1 MCAVL
6 KFQSNVIKFEFE
18 FLIRTLQ
25 DSEMRKKNNKAKHTN
40 MASKNDLCSYFNVVS
55 EKKKKKDSAVS
66 ISEIIV
72 SETSDVSQAEVDMA
86 REQVK
91 KQVMQRKS
99 YQVVPEKVKI
109 EVGRYA
115 ALNGTKAALKRYSKI
130 YPKYDL
136 KRTSVNSW
144 KSKIKDKKENSLAK
158 RSGRPNLLSDDLLKK
173 TKDIIIGTRIAGTV
187 ISRRMVIAIGTGQ
200 LVIFVCFCFFLISFL
215 VSFYTLYCTRYLQNF
230 IVYSNYTLYT

>member
-1 MCAVL
+1 
-6 KFQSNVIKFEFE
+6 
-18 FLIRTLQ
+18 
-25 DSEMRKKNNKAKHTN
+25 
-40 MASKNDLCSYFNVVS
+40 MASKKDPRSYFNVVS

-72 SETSDVSQAEVDMA
+72 SETSDVSQAEVGMA

-91 KQVMQRKS
+91 KQVIQRKS

-158 RSGRPNLLSDDLLKK
+158 RSGRPNLLSDNLLKK
-173 TKDIIIGTRIAGTV
+173 TKDIIIGTRNTGTV
-187 ISRRMVIAIGTGQ
+187 ISRRMVIGTGQ
-200 LVIFVCFCFFLISFL
+200 LVIFVLFFVCFCWVFLISFL
-215 VSFYTLYCTRYLQNF
+215 VSFYALYCTRYLQNF

>member
-1 MCAVL
+1 
-6 KFQSNVIKFEFE
+6 
-18 FLIRTLQ
+18 
-25 DSEMRKKNNKAKHTN
+25 
-40 MASKNDLCSYFNVVS
+40 MASKKDLCSYFNVVS
-55 EKKKKKDSAVS
+55 EKEKKKHSAVS

-173 TKDIIIGTRIAGTV
+173 TKDIIIGTCNAGTV

-200 LVIFVCFCFFLISFL
+200 LLIFFFFFFNKFSCEFL
-215 VSFYTLYCTRYLQNF
+215 CSLLY
-230 IVYSNYTLYT
+230 

>member
-1 MCAVL
+1 MCGL
-6 KFQSNVIKFEFE
+6 KIPIERNQIRIRILNSNASRFGNE
-18 FLIRTLQ
+18 
-25 DSEMRKKNNKAKHTN
+25 KKNNKAKQA
-40 MASKNDLCSYFNVVS
+40 MASKKDLRSYFNVVG

-66 ISEIIV
+66 ISEIIITK
-72 SETSDVSQAEVDMA
+72 TSDVSQAEVDMA

-144 KSKIKDKKENSLAK
+144 KSKIKDKK
-158 RSGRPNLLSDDLLKK
+158 
-173 TKDIIIGTRIAGTV
+173 
-187 ISRRMVIAIGTGQ
+187 
-200 LVIFVCFCFFLISFL
+200 
-215 VSFYTLYCTRYLQNF
+215 
-230 IVYSNYTLYT
+230 

>member
-1 MCAVL
+1 M
-6 KFQSNVIKFEFE
+6 
-18 FLIRTLQ
+18 
-25 DSEMRKKNNKAKHTN
+25 
-40 MASKNDLCSYFNVVS
+40 DLRSYFNAVS

-109 EVGRYA
+109 EAGRYA

-130 YPKYDL
+130 YPKYDHL
-136 KRTSVNSW
+136 KRTSVDSR

-173 TKDIIIGTRIAGTV
+173 TKKSSLERAM
-187 ISRRMVIAIGTGQ
+187 REP
-200 LVIFVCFCFFLISFL
+200 
-215 VSFYTLYCTRYLQNF
+215 LYHEGW
-230 IVYSNYTLYT
+230 S

>member
-1 MCAVL
+1 
-6 KFQSNVIKFEFE
+6 
-18 FLIRTLQ
+18 
-25 DSEMRKKNNKAKHTN
+25 
-40 MASKNDLCSYFNVVS
+40 MASKKDLRSYFNVVS

-109 EVGRYA
+109 EAGRYA
-115 ALNGTKAALKRYSKI
+115 ALNGTKAAFKRYSKI
-130 YPKYDL
+130 YPKYDHL
-136 KRTSVNSW
+136 KRTSVDSW

-173 TKDIIIGTRIAGTV
+173 TKEIIIGTRNAGTV

-200 LVIFVCFCFFLISFL
+200 LVIFVLFFVCFCFFLISFL
-215 VSFYTLYCTRYLQNF
+215 VSFNALYCTRYLQNF

>member
-1 MCAVL
+1 MQNRQL
-6 KFQSNVIKFEFE
+6 
-18 FLIRTLQ
+18 
-25 DSEMRKKNNKAKHTN
+25 N
-40 MASKNDLCSYFNVVS
+40 MASKKDLRSYFNVVS
-55 EKKKKKDSAVS
+55 ERKKKDSAVS

-109 EVGRYA
+109 QGGRYA

-158 RSGRPNLLSDDLLKK
+158 RSGRPILLSDDLLKRQK
-173 TKDIIIGTRIAGTV
+173 TSSLERAM
-187 ISRRMVIAIGTGQ
+187 REP
-200 LVIFVCFCFFLISFL
+200 
-215 VSFYTLYCTRYLQNF
+215 LYHEEW
-230 IVYSNYTLYT
+230 S

>member
-1 MCAVL
+1 
-6 KFQSNVIKFEFE
+6 
-18 FLIRTLQ
+18 
-25 DSEMRKKNNKAKHTN
+25 
-40 MASKNDLCSYFNVVS
+40 
-55 EKKKKKDSAVS
+55 
-66 ISEIIV
+66 
-72 SETSDVSQAEVDMA
+72 
-86 REQVK
+86 
-91 KQVMQRKS
+91 MQRKS

-158 RSGRPNLLSDDLLKK
+158 RSGRSNLLSDDLLKK
-173 TKDIIIGTRIAGTV
+173 TKDIIIGTRNVQCYITKDGHSDCDRSV
-187 ISRRMVIAIGTGQ
+187 GYFC
-200 LVIFVCFCFFLISFL
+200 FVFCLFLFFLISFL
-215 VSFYTLYCTRYLQNF
+215 VRFYALYCTRYLQNF

>member
-1 MCAVL
+1 
-6 KFQSNVIKFEFE
+6 
-18 FLIRTLQ
+18 
-25 DSEMRKKNNKAKHTN
+25 
-40 MASKNDLCSYFNVVS
+40 MASKKDLRSYFNVVS
-55 EKKKKKDSAVS
+55 ENKKKKDSAVS

-72 SETSDVSQAEVDMA
+72 SETSDVSQAEVDIA

-115 ALNGTKAALKRYSKI
+115 ALNETKAALKRYSKI

-173 TKDIIIGTRIAGTV
+173 TKDIIIGTRNAGTV
-187 ISRRMVIAIGTGQ
+187 IRHHHWNAQCGNRYITKDGHSDWDRSVGY
-200 LVIFVCFCFFLISFL
+200 FCFVFCLF
-215 VSFYTLYCTRYLQNF
+215 VFF
-230 IVYSNYTLYT
+230 F

>member
-1 MCAVL
+1 
-6 KFQSNVIKFEFE
+6 
-18 FLIRTLQ
+18 
-25 DSEMRKKNNKAKHTN
+25 
-40 MASKNDLCSYFNVVS
+40 MASKKDLRSYFNVVS

-72 SETSDVSQAEVDMA
+72 SESSDASQAEVDMA

-99 YQVVPEKVKI
+99 YQVVPEGKNR
-109 EVGRYA
+109 VGRYA
-115 ALNGTKAALKRYSKI
+115 ALNGTKAALKRYPKI

-144 KSKIKDKKENSLAK
+144 KSKIKDKKENSLVK
-158 RSGRPNLLSDDLLKK
+158 RSGRPNPLSDDLLKK
-173 TKDIIIGTRIAGTV
+173 TKDIIIGTRNAGTV

-200 LVIFVCFCFFLISFL
+200 LVIFVLFFVCFCFF
-215 VSFYTLYCTRYLQNF
+215 
-230 IVYSNYTLYT
+230 

>member
-1 MCAVL
+1 
-6 KFQSNVIKFEFE
+6 
-18 FLIRTLQ
+18 
-25 DSEMRKKNNKAKHTN
+25 
-40 MASKNDLCSYFNVVS
+40 MASKKDLRSYFNLVS

-115 ALNGTKAALKRYSKI
+115 PLNGTKATLKRYSKV
-130 YPKYDL
+130 YPKYDQ

-158 RSGRPNLLSDDLLKK
+158 RFGRPNLLSDELLKK
-173 TKDIIIGTRIAGTV
+173 TKDIIIGTRN
-187 ISRRMVIAIGTGQ
+187 GQ
-200 LVIFVCFCFFLISFL
+200 SDWDRSVGYFCFVFVFFNKFSCEFLCSL
-215 VSFYTLYCTRYLQNF
+215 LY
-230 IVYSNYTLYT
+230 

>member
-1 MCAVL
+1 
-6 KFQSNVIKFEFE
+6 
-18 FLIRTLQ
+18 
-25 DSEMRKKNNKAKHTN
+25 
-40 MASKNDLCSYFNVVS
+40 MASKKDLRSYFNVVN
-55 EKKKKKDSAVS
+55 EKKKKKDSTVS

-99 YQVVPEKVKI
+99 YQVVSEKVKI

-158 RSGRPNLLSDDLLKK
+158 RSRRPNLLSDDLLKK
-173 TKDIIIGTRIAGTV
+173 IKDIIIGTRNAGTV
-187 ISRRMVIAIGTGQ
+187 ISRRMVTAIGTGQ
-200 LVIFVCFCFFLISFL
+200 LVIFVLFFVCFCFFF
-215 VSFYTLYCTRYLQNF
+215 
-230 IVYSNYTLYT
+230 

>member
-1 MCAVL
+1 
-6 KFQSNVIKFEFE
+6 
-18 FLIRTLQ
+18 
-25 DSEMRKKNNKAKHTN
+25 
-40 MASKNDLCSYFNVVS
+40 MASKKDLRSYFNVVS

-72 SETSDVSQAEVDMA
+72 SETSDVSQAEVGMA

-91 KQVMQRKS
+91 KQVIQRKS

-158 RSGRPNLLSDDLLKK
+158 RSGRPNLLSDNLLKK
-173 TKDIIIGTRIAGTV
+173 TKDIIIGTRNTGTV
-187 ISRRMVIAIGTGQ
+187 ISRRMVIGTGQ
-200 LVIFVCFCFFLISFL
+200 LVIFVLFFVCFCWVFLISFL
-215 VSFYTLYCTRYLQNF
+215 VSFYALYCTRYLQNF

>member
-1 MCAVL
+1 
-6 KFQSNVIKFEFE
+6 
-18 FLIRTLQ
+18 
-25 DSEMRKKNNKAKHTN
+25 
-40 MASKNDLCSYFNVVS
+40 MASKKDLRSYFNVVS
-55 EKKKKKDSAVS
+55 EKKKEKDSAVS

-91 KQVMQRKS
+91 KRVMQRKS
-99 YQVVPEKVKI
+99 YQFVPEKVKI
-109 EVGRYA
+109 EVGRFA

-173 TKDIIIGTRIAGTV
+173 TKNIIIGMRNAGTV

-200 LVIFVCFCFFLISFL
+200 LVIFFFLISFL
-215 VSFYTLYCTRYLQNF
+215 VSFYALYCTRYLQNF
-230 IVYSNYTLYT
+230 IVYSNYTLYTKMRMLFINTLFFISTLKTKTKIKR

>member
-1 MCAVL
+1 
-6 KFQSNVIKFEFE
+6 
-18 FLIRTLQ
+18 
-25 DSEMRKKNNKAKHTN
+25 
-40 MASKNDLCSYFNVVS
+40 MASKRDLRTYFHVVS

-72 SETSDVSQAEVDMA
+72 SETNDVSQAEVDMA
-86 REQVK
+86 REHVK
-91 KQVMQRKS
+91 KQIMHRKN

-115 ALNGTKAALKRYSKI
+115 AVNGTKTALKRYSKI

-144 KSKIKDKKENSLAK
+144 KSRIKDKKENSLAK

-173 TKDIIIGTRIAGTV
+173 TKDIIIGTRNAGTA
-187 ISRRMVIAIGTGQ
+187 ISRRIVIAIGTGT
-200 LVIFVCFCFFLISFL
+200 LVIFVLFFVCFCFFFNKFSCDFL
-215 VSFYTLYCTRYLQNF
+215 CSLLY
-230 IVYSNYTLYT
+230 

>member
-1 MCAVL
+1 MVCGFKIPIERNQIRIRIL
-6 KFQSNVIKFEFE
+6 NSNASRFGNEKKRTTKQ
-18 FLIRTLQ
+18 IRQL
-25 DSEMRKKNNKAKHTN
+25 N
-40 MASKNDLCSYFNVVS
+40 MASKRDLRSYFNVVS

-72 SETSDVSQAEVDMA
+72 SETSDVSQADVDMA

-173 TKDIIIGTRIAGTV
+173 TKDIIIGTRNAGTV
-187 ISRRMVIAIGTGQ
+187 IS
-200 LVIFVCFCFFLISFL
+200 
-215 VSFYTLYCTRYLQNF
+215 
-230 IVYSNYTLYT
+230 